1 MKWETLSLKTI
12 IKKLDLLRK
21 AVIKSMKREKIFIS
35 AWKLIN
41 RKNAWSGDAKE
52 HYQSFMR
59 KKNTKSVKLSKII
72 I

>member
-35 AWKLIN
+35 AWKLIS
-41 RKNAWSGDAKE
+41 RKNTWSGDAKE

>member
-41 RKNAWSGDAKE
+41 RKNTWSGDAKE

-59 KKNTKSVKLSKII
+59 KKNTKSAKLSKII